1 LIAAGQWQHSQNQA
15 AKNYAAPALRGVHAS
30 DQRRHCHPQHR
41 SGDRA
46 KITAFPPRIE
56 VPPSTT
62 AVIEGLKL
70 LGSPPNVHIKISALT
85 AYDPRP
91 TPESL
96 REVALICTECF
107 GSLERFLAATSL
119 SVACG

>member
-1 LIAAGQWQHSQNQA
+1 MS
-15 AKNYAAPALRGVHAS
+15 
-30 DQRRHCHPQHR
+30 
-41 SGDRA
+41 
-46 KITAFPPRIE
+46 
-56 VPPSTT
+56 PSTT
-62 AVIEGLKL
+62 AAIEGLKL
-70 LGSPPNVHIKISALT
+70 LGSPPNIHIKISALT
-85 AYDPRP
+85 SYDPRP